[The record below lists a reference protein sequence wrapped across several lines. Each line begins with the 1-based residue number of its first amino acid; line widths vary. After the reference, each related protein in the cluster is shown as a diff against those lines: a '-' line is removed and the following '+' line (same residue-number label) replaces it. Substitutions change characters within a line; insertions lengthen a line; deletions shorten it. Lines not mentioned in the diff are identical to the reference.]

1 MPSPTCE
8 RTVVRGNKV
17 TGRDLLVLWQHP
29 VTRAIKVVGRL
40 QFDGRTYT
48 FGYTNSAEES
58 FDNGFRGLPGLRA
71 RGRIYRSE
79 SLFKVFSQRTLDP
92 ARSDFTRHLEQLG
105 LDEASTPLEQIVH
118 SGGRRAADT
127 IQLLEVPRALNGAI
141 ESTFL
146 AHGVRHIPTRPLN
159 FEDGSRSVSGIEHER
174 ALRNIQGGDR
184 LGHRIES
191 GNKSNPQATILT
203 SSDDV
208 PLGYVPDVLVRGVRS
223 VIDRGESIEFRA
235 LRVNGPDAPPHLRLL
250 VRMIAHS
257 DQRDVFDEADWNFAA
272 GSSED
277 SDER

>member
-1 MPSPTCE
+1 MPSPTYE

-17 TGRDLLVLWQHP
+17 TDRDLLVLWQHP

-71 RGRIYRSE
+71 RDRIYRAD

-105 LDEASTPLEQIVH
+105 LDEASTPLEQIVR

-127 IQLLEVPRALNGAI
+127 IQLLEFPRALNGTI

-146 AHGVRHIPTRPLN
+146 VHGVRHIPTRPLK
-159 FEDGSRSVSGIEHER
+159 FDDGSRNVSGVEHER
-174 ALRNIQGGDR
+174 AIRNLQSGDR

-191 GNKSNPQATILT
+191 GNETNSQATIL
-203 SSDDV
+203 SSPDDV

-223 VIDRGESIEFRA
+223 VIDRGEDIEFRI

-250 VRMIAHS
+250 VHMTVRS

-272 GSSED
+272 SSYGD
-277 SDER
+277 TNDR